1 MVCGVEAH
9 GHEWVGCAHLL
20 QNEELQDCRRQYE
33 ERLRTDVARVRG
45 ECEKQLAAAAKREEE
60 LK

>member
-1 MVCGVEAH
+1 M
-9 GHEWVGCAHLL
+9 

-45 ECEKQLAAAAKREEE
+45 ECEKQLVAAAKREEE